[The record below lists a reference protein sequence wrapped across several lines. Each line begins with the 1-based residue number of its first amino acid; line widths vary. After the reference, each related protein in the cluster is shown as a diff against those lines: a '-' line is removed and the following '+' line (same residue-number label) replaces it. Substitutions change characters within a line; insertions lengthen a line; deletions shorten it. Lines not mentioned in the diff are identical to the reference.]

1 MTPLVLLVAAGLGV
15 SAWFKARTT
24 ARLGMGL
31 SPLVLLEGLVALAL
45 VGTRLPGLFGGAA
58 VTRGSVAIAIVV
70 MLTATFDHARR
81 LRRRRHRREL
91 TEGGRLAAYM
101 NVHGVV
107 PGESSPPDDEG
118 RPAL

>member
-1 MTPLVLLVAAGLGV
+1 MLFR
-15 SAWFKARTT
+15 S
-24 ARLGMGL
+24 
-31 SPLVLLEGLVALAL
+31 
-45 VGTRLPGLFGGAA
+45 GTRLPGLFGG
-58 VTRGSVAIAIVV
+58 VTFARASVAIAIVV

-81 LRRRRHRREL
+81 LGQRRHRREL

-107 PGESSPPDDEG
+107 PDEPSTPDDEG